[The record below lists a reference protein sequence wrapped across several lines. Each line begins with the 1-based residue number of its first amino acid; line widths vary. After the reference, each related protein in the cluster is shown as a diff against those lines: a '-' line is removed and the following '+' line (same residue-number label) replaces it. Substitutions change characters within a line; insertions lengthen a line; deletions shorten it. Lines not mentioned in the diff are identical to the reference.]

1 MGKGIPIIFVRIMLS
16 APATLLRKIM
26 ETRRYDRINRL
37 SQALKRT
44 DKLHLKDAAEL
55 LNVSEMTVRRD
66 LASQSSDVVL
76 LGGYVV
82 LDPKIHQSARY
93 FVTDQQEKRVKE
105 KRHIGT
111 LAAQLVQED
120 DVVFFDCGTTVPFII
135 DALDESLSFTGV
147 CYSLNTFMALRT
159 KPNCKVILC
168 GGSFNPDS
176 AIFVPNGIS
185 SELDNLCPTIAFI
198 SAAGITPKQGATCF
212 NLDEIA
218 LKQKAIQR
226 ARRSVLIADA
236 SKFGE
241 VKPAWIAPPFRIFH
255 SGHRSSSPF
264 RDLSVPDP
272 EKRTVIML
280 ISIFYVVSL

>member
-135 DALDESLSFTGV
+135 DALDE
-147 CYSLNTFMALRT
+147 
-159 KPNCKVILC
+159 
-168 GGSFNPDS
+168 
-176 AIFVPNGIS
+176 
-185 SELDNLCPTIAFI
+185 
-198 SAAGITPKQGATCF
+198 
-212 NLDEIA
+212 
-218 LKQKAIQR
+218 
-226 ARRSVLIADA
+226 
-236 SKFGE
+236 
-241 VKPAWIAPPFRIFH
+241 
-255 SGHRSSSPF
+255 
-264 RDLSVPDP
+264 
-272 EKRTVIML
+272 
-280 ISIFYVVSL
+280 